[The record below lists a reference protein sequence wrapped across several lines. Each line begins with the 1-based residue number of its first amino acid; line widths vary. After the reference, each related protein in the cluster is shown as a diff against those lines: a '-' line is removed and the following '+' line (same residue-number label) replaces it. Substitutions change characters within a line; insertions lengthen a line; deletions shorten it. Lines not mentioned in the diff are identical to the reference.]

1 MFKNYEEYKKLRDD
15 LLAEAQSAVE
25 AGNDEAFDAKQKEI
39 EALDAKWDAFAQHQ
53 ADLAA
58 LKSAAKAPLSNE
70 AHAQVIERF
79 APQAD
84 ADLEYRKAF
93 MNYVMNGTPIKMQNT
108 DAQTTTGEVG
118 AVIPE
123 TVLNRIVEKIEKVGN
138 ILNLVTRTYY
148 KGGVVVPT
156 SSAKPTASWVAER
169 GDVDTQEKTV
179 GSVTFAYNKLKVK
192 VAVSLEVSVVTLD
205 IFERTIVDQLSQAI
219 AKALDAAIINGRGTT
234 TYHEPEGIIK
244 SSNLVDGQNVD
255 VTEGNALTYAN
266 VIGLE
271 ALLPEGYDDAIYV
284 MNKKTFVSQVLGMVD
299 DNGQP
304 IARVDSGISGKPAYT
319 LFGRHVE
326 FTSQLPAYTGGS
338 VAADTIVAF
347 LFRMEDYMLN
357 TNLQPT
363 VKKYTDEDTDDE
375 VTKCIMLADGKV
387 IDNNSL
393 VTLTIKN
400 S

>member
-1 MFKNYEEYKKLRDD
+1 MNREEYLKMR
-15 LLAEAQSAVE
+15 AELIAAAQAAIDAGDSETFEAKSKEVE
-25 AGNDEAFDAKQKEI
+25 E
-39 EALDAKWDAFAQHQ
+39 LDARFEKSAQQQ
-53 ADLAA
+53 ADLNA
-58 LKSAAKAPLSNE
+58 LKGAVKPPVSMVSSDNVFTKKDE
-70 AHAQVIERF
+70 DV
-79 APQAD
+79 
-84 ADLEYRKAF
+84 EYRLAF
-93 MNYVMNGTPIKMQNT
+93 MNYVMKGTPIMKNT
-108 DAQTTTGEVG
+108 DEVTTTSEVG
-118 AVIPE
+118 AVIPQ

-169 GDVDTQEKTV
+169 GDVYSQEKTT

-205 IFERTIVDQLSQAI
+205 IFERTLVNQLSEAI
-219 AKALDAAIINGRGTT
+219 ARALDDAIINGRGTT
-234 TYHEPEGIIK
+234 TYHEPEGILK
-244 SSNLVDGQNVD
+244 SSNLVSGQNVN
-255 VTEGNALTYAN
+255 VTEENAVTYAN
-266 VIGLE
+266 LIGME

-304 IARVDSGISGKPAYT
+304 IARIDSGIDGKPAYT

-326 FTSQLPAYTGGS
+326 FTTQVPAYIGGT

-347 LFRMEDYMLN
+347 LFRMKDYMLN
-357 TNLQPT
+357 TNMQPT
-363 VKKYTDEDTDDE
+363 VKRYTDEDTDDE

-393 VTLTIKN
+393 VTLTVKN

>member
-1 MFKNYEEYKKLRDD
+1 MNYEEYMKKRNE
-15 LLAEAQSAVE
+15 LLDAAEAALE
-25 AGNDEAFDAKQKEI
+25 ASDNETYTAKCEEVK
-39 EALDAKWDAFAQHQ
+39 ALDANWEQMAQ
-53 ADLAA
+53 AKAEMNA
-58 LKSAAKAPLSNE
+58 LRGAAKAPANVTPAGKFVSE
-70 AHAQVIERF
+70 MAE
-79 APQAD
+79 D
-84 ADLEYRKAF
+84 SDLEYRKSF
-93 MNYVMNGTPIKMQNT
+93 MNYVMKGEPIKMSNQDATSLTT
-108 DAQTTTGEVG
+108 DVG
-118 AVIPE
+118 AVIPR
-123 TVLNRIVEKIEKVGN
+123 TVVNKIVEKLEKVGN

-156 SSAKPTASWVAER
+156 SAAKPTASWTAER
-169 GDVDTQEKTV
+169 GDVDSQKKQL

-192 VAVSLEVSVVTLD
+192 VAVSLEVSVITLD
-205 IFERTIVDQLSQAI
+205 IFEKTLINQVSEAMAR
-219 AKALDAAIINGRGTT
+219 ALDAAIINGRGTT
-234 TYHEPEGIIK
+234 TYYEPEGILK
-244 SSNLVDGQNVD
+244 ASNLVVGQNVD
-255 VTEGNALTYAN
+255 VTEGNAVTYADL
-266 VIGLE
+266 IGME

-304 IARVDSGISGKPAYT
+304 IARIDSGIDGKPAYS

-326 FTSQLPAYTGGS
+326 FTAQMPAYVGGT

-363 VKKYTDEDTDDE
+363 ISRYTDQDTDDE

-387 IDNNSL
+387 VDNSSL
-393 VTLTIKN
+393 VTLTVKN